1 MTAAP
6 NSWPPIPSP
15 SCSATALP
23 LTPANCS
30 AAGHPWCGSSS
41 PPTHSTP
48 LPDTNTAPD
57 TKQAPGTERALGTDL
72 WTGRPTLACAGATQT
87 IRIDG
92 NGSPL
97 DVGREHRLYTKQ
109 QRTALAARDGGCM
122 FPGCD
127 RPPSWCECHHIM
139 FWARDTG
146 GTDLADGILL
156 CRHHHL
162 LLHNN
167 GWEIHRHD
175 TTYWLIPPPDID
187 HLRTPIRM
195 HSRSRAHTELLRKR
209 TG

>member
-1 MTAAP
+1 MDGQNDPVNIT
-6 NSWPPIPSP
+6 
-15 SCSATALP
+15 TV
-23 LTPANCS
+23 
-30 AAGHPWCGSSS
+30 
-41 PPTHSTP
+41 
-48 LPDTNTAPD
+48 
-57 TKQAPGTERALGTDL
+57 ER
-72 WTGRPTLACAGATQT
+72 LACAGATQT

-97 DVGREHRLYTKQ
+97 DVGREQRLYTKQ

-146 GTDLADGILL
+146 RTDLADGILL

-195 HSRSRAHTELLRKR
+195 HSRSRALTELLGKR